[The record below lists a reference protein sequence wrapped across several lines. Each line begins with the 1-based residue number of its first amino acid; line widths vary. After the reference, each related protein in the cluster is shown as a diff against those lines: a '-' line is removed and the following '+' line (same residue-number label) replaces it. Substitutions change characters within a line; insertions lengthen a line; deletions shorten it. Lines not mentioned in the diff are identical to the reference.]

1 MNSYINILKRKFQMK
16 KNLMITASLI
26 LMGILAACSLPFS
39 IGTQTS
45 STRSSQN
52 SALADPSKLPVES
65 KLGYGILKLE
75 GTDQALDS
83 TEAKELLPLFMALKT
98 LSTNNNTAPEELTAL
113 NNQIK
118 NTMKADQ
125 LTAIE
130 KMTITSAELRT
141 LIANNGSTTGSTS
154 SNTNSSQ
161 SGGNFGGGGPGGGIP
176 GITGGGGQTTNSSR
190 VVATPNAAQAAQS
203 SRRTAGGLNLTLAQP
218 VIDLLNS
225 KITK

>member
-1 MNSYINILKRKFQMK
+1 LKGIFQMK
-16 KNLMITASLI
+16 KNLIIIATLI

-39 IGTQTS
+39 SSTQS

-65 KLGYGILKLE
+65 KLAIGILKLE
-75 GTDQALDS
+75 GTDQSVDS

-113 NNQIK
+113 NKQIQS
-118 NTMKADQ
+118 TMKADQ
-125 LTAIE
+125 ISAIE

-141 LIANNGSTTGSTS
+141 LIGNNGSTTRSS

-161 SGGNFGGGGPGGGIP
+161 TGGNNFGPGGGGGGIP
-176 GITGGGGQTTNSSR
+176 GITGGGGGQTTNSSR
-190 VVATPNAAQAAQS
+190 VVATPNAAQAAQTL
-203 SRRTAGGLNLTLAQP
+203 RRTAGGLNLTLAQP